1 VDAPARVLFFVFCF
15 PFVRACVVRAY
26 PATHAQAQTQTR
38 CIGGSW
44 RKKKRGGQRP
54 ATERKEARRWSSTAT
69 PSPLFLSLCPL
80 SFLCTHTH
88 THTRT
93 GPPHRPQQLLRRRVC
108 LPEPEPGARR
118 VEMGKSTPE
127 TLPPSGRGRP
137 PPPPQKQTPPP
148 PKHPK
153 HRQNPKQ
160 HTPPTPPQPPPP
172 PPRPPSPTSLSPLPT
187 LSLSTLPPLP
197 HFHFSIGSSTN
208 ASTHPPPPPLPPWA
222 PPATTTWTSSPNSS
236 WAAASSRRR
245 WCARV

>member
-127 TLPPSGRGRP
+127 TLPPSARAL
-137 PPPPQKQTPPP
+137 T
-148 PKHPK
+148 
-153 HRQNPKQ
+153 
-160 HTPPTPPQPPPP
+160 PPP